1 VLLFHDA
8 FAWLAQIA
16 MFVLLGLL
24 SFPTRILH
32 SAGTGLLLA
41 AVLMLVA
48 RPVAV
53 CACLLPFRFRAREL
67 AFVSWA
73 GLRGAIPIVLA
84 IYPLLLGVPDGGRLF
99 DVVFFVVLVSA
110 AVQGWS
116 LPLVGR
122 ALGLPRETEGP
133 PPVSLEITSLRQI
146 NGDIVEYVA
155 TPATG
160 LAGRTVREL
169 ALPPDAV
176 VAMVARGQRIIPPRG
191 STRIDVGDHVFFVV
205 TPEARPALAT
215 IVARGRT
222 GEALPTD
229 VEFPLRGNATV
240 ADLRDV
246 YGIEVPEDPDTT
258 LDELLRARLGER
270 LDVGRGLELGPVKL
284 RVRGMTGGHIEQV
297 GLSIVGEGAS
307 E

>member
-1 VLLFHDA
+1 
-8 FAWLAQIA
+8 
-16 MFVLLGLL
+16 MRRYLL
-24 SFPTRILH
+24 SRL
-32 SAGTGLLLA
+32 G
-41 AVLMLVA
+41 
-48 RPVAV
+48 
-53 CACLLPFRFRAREL
+53 
-67 AFVSWA
+67 W
-73 GLRGAIPIVLA
+73 AIPIVLA

-122 ALGLPRETEGP
+122 ALGMPRETEGP
-133 PPVSLEITSLRQI
+133 PPVSLEITSLRQV

-160 LAGRTVREL
+160 LVGRTVREL

-191 STRIDVGDHVFFVV
+191 STRINAGDRVFFVV
-205 TPEARPALAT
+205 TPEARPALEA
-215 IVARGRT
+215 IVARGHT
-222 GEALPTD
+222 GQPLPAD

-246 YGIEVPEDPDTT
+246 YGIEVPEDPHTT

-270 LDVGRGLELGPVKL
+270 LDIGRGVELGAVKL
-284 RVRGMTGGHIEQV
+284 RVREMNRGHVEQV
-297 GLSIVGEGAS
+297 GLSIVAEANGAGTA
-307 E
+307 